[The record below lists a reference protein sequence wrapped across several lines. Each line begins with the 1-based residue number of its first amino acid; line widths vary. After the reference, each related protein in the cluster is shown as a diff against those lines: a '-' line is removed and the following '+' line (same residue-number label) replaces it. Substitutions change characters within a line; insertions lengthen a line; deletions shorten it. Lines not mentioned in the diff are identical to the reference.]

1 LLGAIFFAESNLQG
15 NRAMLWC
22 MQQNAPRINTINESS
37 GVPASVKIF
46 WRERMTQQD
55 VLTESIIR
63 SEASL
68 WAGAITTGLFV
79 LFGDSW
85 LSDLSNPLKGAAI
98 FIWLFAVIFWLA
110 FSVVRHA
117 DCLAIK
123 LGEPYGTLIL
133 TLSVIGI
140 EVTMIASVML
150 TGENNPTLARDT
162 MFSVIMIVLTGMLG
176 LTLLIGGIRHHEQEY
191 NFSGALSYLGVL
203 TPLAV
208 LSLVVPRF
216 TLSTPGGSV
225 STLLGFFL
233 LFTSAGLYLVFLF
246 LQMGRHSGFFKQPQS
261 ENTHSVDDHGHDGLT
276 VRAAGF
282 HAAFLALSML
292 PIVLL
297 SKSMAKI
304 VDHGIHTLGAPQ
316 ALGGFLIAILVLSP
330 EGMSAI
336 KAALANRLQR
346 TINIALGSAT
356 STIGMTVPVIL
367 AISLITGRPLELGL
381 EPLEIVLLTLTLL
394 LSVVSFGTGRTNVL
408 QGMVHLIVFASYVV
422 LIFDY

>member
-1 LLGAIFFAESNLQG
+1 MTTPQD
-15 NRAMLWC
+15 
-22 MQQNAPRINTINESS
+22 Q
-37 GVPASVKIF
+37 PA
-46 WRERMTQQD
+46 
-55 VLTESIIR
+55 ESIIR
-63 SEASL
+63 SEAGV
-68 WAGAITTGLFV
+68 WVGAITTGLFV
-79 LFGDSW
+79 FQGGDW
-85 LSDLSNPLKGAAI
+85 LADLSNPLKSAAL
-98 FIWLFAVIFWLA
+98 FIWLFVMIFWLA

-117 DCLAIK
+117 DCLAVK

-162 MFSVIMIVLTGMLG
+162 LFSVIMIVLTGMLG
-176 LTLLIGGIRHHEQEY
+176 LTLLIGGIRHHEQDY
-191 NFSGALSYLGVL
+191 NFSGARSYLGVL
-203 TPLAV
+203 IPLAV
-208 LSLVVPRF
+208 LSLIVPRF

-233 LFTSAGLYLVFLF
+233 LFSSGGLYLVFLL
-246 LQMGRHSGFFKQPQS
+246 LQTGRHSGFFKQPPNEGDLALS
-261 ENTHSVDDHGHDGLT
+261 DDEHGHDGLV
-276 VRAAGF
+276 VRATGL
-282 HAAFLALSML
+282 HVAFLILSML

-304 VDHGIHTLGAPQ
+304 VEHGITTLGAPQ

-336 KAALANRLQR
+336 KAALANQLQR

-356 STIGMTVPVIL
+356 STIGMTIPVIL

-422 LIFDY
+422 LIFD

>member
-1 LLGAIFFAESNLQG
+1 
-15 NRAMLWC
+15 
-22 MQQNAPRINTINESS
+22 
-37 GVPASVKIF
+37 
-46 WRERMTQQD
+46 MTQQD

-68 WAGAITTGLFV
+68 WAGAITTGLFM
-79 LFGDSW
+79 LFGDGW
-85 LSDLSNPLKGAAI
+85 LSDLSNPLKSAAV
-98 FIWLFAVIFWLA
+98 FIWLFTVIFWLA

-117 DCLAIK
+117 DCLAMK

-203 TPLAV
+203 TPLAI

-261 ENTHSVDDHGHDGLT
+261 ENTHSVDDDHGHDGLT
-276 VRAAGF
+276 VRATGF
-282 HAAFLALSML
+282 HAAFLVLSML

>member
-1 LLGAIFFAESNLQG
+1 MTTPQD
-15 NRAMLWC
+15 
-22 MQQNAPRINTINESS
+22 Q
-37 GVPASVKIF
+37 PA
-46 WRERMTQQD
+46 
-55 VLTESIIR
+55 ESIIR
-63 SEASL
+63 SEAGV
-68 WAGAITTGLFV
+68 WVGAITTGLFV
-79 LFGDSW
+79 FLGGDW
-85 LSDLSNPLKGAAI
+85 LSDLSNPLKSATL

-117 DCLAIK
+117 DCLAVK

-162 MFSVIMIVLTGMLG
+162 LFSVIMIVLTGMLG
-176 LTLLIGGIRHHEQEY
+176 LTLLIGGIRHHEQDY
-191 NFSGALSYLGVL
+191 NFSGARSYLGVL
-203 TPLAV
+203 IPLAV
-208 LSLVVPRF
+208 LSLIVPRF

-233 LFTSAGLYLVFLF
+233 LFSSAGLYLVFLL
-246 LQMGRHSGFFKQPQS
+246 LQTGRHSGFFKQPQN
-261 ENTHSVDDHGHDGLT
+261 EDDPALSDDEHGHEGLV
-276 VRAAGF
+276 VRATGL
-282 HAAFLALSML
+282 HVAFLILSML
-292 PIVLL
+292 HIVLL

-304 VDHGIHTLGAPQ
+304 VEHSITTLGAPQ

-336 KAALANRLQR
+336 KAALANQLQR

-356 STIGMTVPVIL
+356 STIGMTIPVIL
-367 AISLITGRPLELGL
+367 AISLITDRPLELGL

-408 QGMVHLIVFASYVV
+408 QGIVHLIVFASYVV
-422 LIFDY
+422 LIFD

>member
-1 LLGAIFFAESNLQG
+1 MA
-15 NRAMLWC
+15 
-22 MQQNAPRINTINESS
+22 
-37 GVPASVKIF
+37 
-46 WRERMTQQD
+46 QQD
-55 VLTESIIR
+55 ELTKDIIR

-68 WAGAITTGLFV
+68 WVGAITTGVFV
-79 LFGDSW
+79 LFGNSW
-85 LSDLSNPLKGAAI
+85 LSDISNPLKSAAI

-117 DCLAIK
+117 DCLAVK

-140 EVTMIASVML
+140 EATMIASVML

-246 LQMGRHSGFFKQPQS
+246 LQTGRHSGFFKQPQG
-261 ENTHSVDDHGHDGLT
+261 ENTHSVDDHGHEDLV
-276 VRAAGF
+276 VRTTGF

-316 ALGGFLIAILVLSP
+316 ALGGFLIAILILSP

-346 TINIALGSAT
+346 TLNIALGSAT

-367 AISLITGRPLELGL
+367 AISLITGHPLELGL
-381 EPLEIVLLTLTLL
+381 EPLEIVLLALTLL
-394 LSVVSFGTGRTNVL
+394 LSVVSFGTGRTNML
-408 QGMVHLIVFASYVV
+408 QGVVHLIVFASYVV

>member
-1 LLGAIFFAESNLQG
+1 MI
-15 NRAMLWC
+15 
-22 MQQNAPRINTINESS
+22 P
-37 GVPASVKIF
+37 
-46 WRERMTQQD
+46 QD
-55 VLTESIIR
+55 PPTESLIR

-68 WAGAITTGLFV
+68 WVGAVTTGLFV
-79 LFGDSW
+79 FFGDDW
-85 LSDLSNPLKGAAI
+85 LSDFSNPFKSAAL
-98 FIWLFAVIFWLA
+98 FIWLFAVIFALA
-110 FSVVRHA
+110 FNVVRHA
-117 DCLAIK
+117 DCLAVK

-133 TLSVIGI
+133 TLSVISI

-176 LTLLIGGIRHHEQEY
+176 LTLLIGGIRHREQDY

-208 LSLVVPRF
+208 LSLVIPRF

-246 LQMGRHSGFFKQPQS
+246 LQMGRHRSFFKQPQR
-261 ENTHSVDDHGHDGLT
+261 EGTLPADDQNHEGLVVQT
-276 VRAAGF
+276 TGF
-282 HAAFLALSML
+282 HAAFLIFSML

-304 VDHGIHTLGAPQ
+304 IDHGIGTLGAPQ

-336 KAALANRLQR
+336 KAALANQLQR
-346 TINIALGSAT
+346 TLNIALGSAT

-367 AISLITGRPLELGL
+367 AISLLTGRPLELGL
-381 EPLEIVLLTLTLL
+381 EPVEMVLLALTLL
-394 LSVVSFGTGRTNVL
+394 LSVINFGARRTNVL
-408 QGMVHLIVFASYVV
+408 QGLVHLIVFAAYVV
-422 LIFDY
+422 LIFD